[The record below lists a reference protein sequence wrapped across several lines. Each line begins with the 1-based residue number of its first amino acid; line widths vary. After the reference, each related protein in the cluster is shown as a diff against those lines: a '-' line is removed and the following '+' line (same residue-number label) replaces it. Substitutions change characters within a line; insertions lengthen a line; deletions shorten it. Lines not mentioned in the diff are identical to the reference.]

1 TAANYLIY
9 TSGNQLRLKSS
20 PLLAGQSSTSHAVG
34 SIAGRIDND
43 DLGTG
48 NSQRWILSN
57 GASRKC
63 VSPAIQL
70 NRPCAA
76 CLPSSRHRKH
86 RPSRRELARP
96 SLILPEF
103 FLRYQG
109 RS

>member
-1 TAANYLIY
+1 SVLVCASGKQLLLTSKDSVCRAVANIHAAWLI
-9 TSGNQLRLKSS
+9 TSK
-20 PLLAGQSSTSHAVG
+20 T
-34 SIAGRIDND
+34 DND
-43 DLGTG
+43 DLGIE
-48 NSQRWILSN
+48 NSQTWILSN

-76 CLPSSRHRKH
+76 CLPPSRHRKH

-96 SLILPEF
+96 SSVSPES